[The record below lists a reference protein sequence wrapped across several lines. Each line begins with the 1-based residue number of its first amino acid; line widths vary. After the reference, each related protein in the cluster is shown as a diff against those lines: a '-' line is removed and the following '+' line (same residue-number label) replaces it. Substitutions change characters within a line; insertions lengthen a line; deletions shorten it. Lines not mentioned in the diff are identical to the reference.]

1 MSHVSTE
8 VREEFTYTSPQGAT
22 VIVSDVPTETI
33 LMPDGTLHKTY
44 SMAVSM
50 RLDELLNRA
59 FEQDSTPGT
68 VQRLRF

>member
-1 MSHVSTE
+1 ME
-8 VREEFTYTSPQGAT
+8 LREEFTYTSPKGVT

-33 LMPDGTLHKTY
+33 LMPDGTAHKTY
-44 SMAVSM
+44 SMAVFM

-59 FEQDSTPGT
+59 LEQDSTAGT